1 MSRKVGPSFVL
12 EPPLV
17 VDPHESRVLA
27 VRFEAGRQLYNAVLG
42 EALRRL
48 DLMKQSKAWRAAR
61 KMPRGVPSSPAQTA
75 RAAAFSQTTETF
87 GFTDYD
93 LQSYATRCK
102 NACWIGE
109 HLDAHTT
116 QKVGTRAF
124 KAAQRTQ
131 FRAAGR
137 PRFKPKWKVLESMEG
152 KSNAAG
158 LRWRADHLEWC
169 GLELK
174 VIYDRKDR
182 HGVQALAL
190 QQPVK
195 YCRLIR
201 RTLRGQ
207 TRWFVQLVL
216 TGRPH
221 WKAKNPIG
229 AGQAAIDVGP
239 STIAAVSET
248 DAFLERFCASMPDRQ
263 KAMRRIQRALDRSR
277 RRANPDNYHTDGT
290 VKKPV
295 PGKRLRWVQTQGY
308 LRRRA
313 RLKEL
318 HRRLAAYRRTEHG
331 QMANRVVAL
340 RIHRQGRTIEL
351 QGLSADVR
359 PERPRPGPGGIHESF
374 ASQG

>member
-1 MSRKVGPSFVL
+1 M
-12 EPPLV
+12 
-17 VDPHESRVLA
+17 VLA

-48 DLMKQSKAWRAAR
+48 DLMKQSKAWRITR
-61 KMPRGVPSSPAQTA
+61 RMPKGAPQSAEQKTRS
-75 RAAAFSQTTETF
+75 AAFAVLAETL

-93 LQSYATRCK
+93 LQSYATHCK

-124 KAAQRTQ
+124 KATQRYQ
-131 FRAAGR
+131 FRTAGR
-137 PRFKPKWKVLESMEG
+137 PRSKPKWKVLASMEG
-152 KSNAAG
+152 KSHAAG

-229 AGQAAIDVGP
+229 AGHVAIDVGP

-248 DAFLERFCASMPDRQ
+248 DAFLETFCARVPDRQ

-351 QGLSADVR
+351 QGLPADVR